1 MRRTWLT
8 GLLTGAVAGGAVLA
22 VSQGLHA
29 QSSGTPLTGRIACVN
44 VVNVFNEFQR
54 QKDLTEELAAFQEKV
69 NAEDAT
75 RKQKIDAE
83 QATMDAMN
91 VDEPTRVERMRN
103 LLAMQIDYKNWRDLK
118 KADMTREI
126 GLWFTRI
133 YQEILKGT
141 EQIALKNGYD
151 IVLYRGAFEPVSM
164 DPEVI
169 KDQIRTN
176 HLLYAADATD
186 VTQAVLDKLNADY
199 RAQPRVKMLY
209 SPD

>member
-8 GLLTGAVAGGAVLA
+8 GLLTGVIAGAAVLA
-22 VSQGLHA
+22 LSQGLHA
-29 QSSGTPLTGRIACVN
+29 QSGAPATGRIACVN

-54 QKDLTEELAAFQEKV
+54 QKDLTEELTAFQDKV
-69 NAEDAT
+69 NAEDAQ

-83 QATMDAMN
+83 QAS
-91 VDEPTRVERMRN
+91 VDRLSIDDPTRVERMRS

-126 GLWFTRI
+126 ALWFTRI
-133 YQEILKGT
+133 YQEILKAT
-141 EQIALKNGYD
+141 EEIARKSGYD
-151 IVLYRGAFEPVSM
+151 MVLYRGAFEPLSM

-169 KDQIRTN
+169 RDQIRSN
-176 HLLYAADATD
+176 HMLYAADSVD
-186 VTQAVLDKLNADY
+186 LTQTVLDKLNADY